1 MREICTS
8 GSVGG
13 PVGQPAGSTRL
24 VARLG
29 SAQRHGA
36 TLGEALGVSIPGR
49 KPPWS
54 RGTSE
59 RESVRQIPRIGWH

>member
-24 VARLG
+24 
-29 SAQRHGA
+29 AQGPI
-36 TLGEALGVSIPGR
+36 SIPIPAR
-49 KPPWS
+49 RPPAVAHPLCEK
-54 RGTSE
+54 GQAGE
-59 RESVRQIPRIGWH
+59 QGGVREIAEFHGGFPLPE